1 MSILVG
7 LMSKEKIRILFT
19 NWVDVDN
26 FNAQSLNAREIALRL
41 DHRLFHST
49 LFYKKSPDP
58 RLLNRLSIQLVRVP
72 PRLGTLKML
81 VRASMGYDIIF
92 RANVILFTYLFL
104 QVPEI
109 FRRGTTIVDWLEGYD
124 PHAHKELSAR
134 CLKYSKFIQPRI
146 KHRIGITEYIA
157 RRHLEGSGLPCEGII
172 PVGVDTRSFTPSP
185 HRSNEVP
192 VVLCVG
198 PLIARKNPHVVL
210 MAARRFRS
218 TRFIIVGEKR
228 GSFHLRLDSLM
239 KKWKLTNVTFLDP
252 MPQSDL
258 VRLMH
263 QSDILFH
270 PSRSEG
276 FPKVVLEGA
285 ATGLPGLMFDHYEA
299 PAVLD
304 NVTGFQVKTFE
315 ELLGR
320 LELLIEDQS
329 LRKRMGTAA
338 VEHVR
343 QFDWDFVVKRWEEV
357 FQRLAAS

>member
-1 MSILVG
+1 
-7 LMSKEKIRILFT
+7 MSKGKIRILFT
-19 NWVDVDN
+19 NWIDIDN
-26 FNAQSLNAREIALRL
+26 FNSQSLNAREIALRL
-41 DHRLFHST
+41 DPRLFHST
-49 LFYKKSPDP
+49 LFYKKRPDP

-81 VRASMGYDIIF
+81 VQALRGYDIIF

-104 QVPEI
+104 HVPEM
-109 FRRGTTIVDWLEGYD
+109 FRRGITIVDWLEGYD
-124 PHAHKELSAR
+124 PHAHKELSFR
-134 CLKYSKFIQPRI
+134 CLKYSNFIQPRVR
-146 KHRIGITEYIA
+146 HRIGITEYIA
-157 RRHLEGSGLPCEGII
+157 RKHLGDRGLPSEGII
-172 PVGVDTRSFTPSP
+172 PVGMDTRFFTPPSC
-185 HRSNEVP
+185 RSNNVP
-192 VVLCVG
+192 VVLSIG
-198 PLIARKNPHVVL
+198 PLLARKNPHVVL
-210 MAARRFRS
+210 MAARRFRN
-218 TRFIIVGEKR
+218 TQFVIVGEKR
-228 GSFHLRLDSLM
+228 GSFHLRLYSLM

-258 VRLMH
+258 VKLMH
-263 QSDILFH
+263 RSDILFH

-299 PAVLD
+299 PAVLN
-304 NVTGFQVKTFE
+304 NVTGFQVKTVR